1 MYNTWKQWTA
11 FLREVGDGTVY
22 KGEELQANIDHTMQN
37 VIRNKQAILDAVV
50 SHLERGFSSF
60 NNDTVFKI
68 VSVLYFKK
76 WPLWLEGLKAYGN
89 QKLLSLVDHFE
100 GLLIRIGCD
109 IDSVP
114 LEWVELDMYFSGLV
128 ASKPAVSSL
137 NQG

>member
-1 MYNTWKQWTA
+1 
-11 FLREVGDGTVY
+11 
-22 KGEELQANIDHTMQN
+22 MQN